1 MAGRIVWLASYPKS
15 GNTWLRLL
23 LTNLIFGK
31 EDAADINDIEL
42 PGCAV
47 PACHFF
53 EESSLIDPC
62 LLKSEEID
70 ELRPK
75 ILEKYASEVKGDAYL
90 KVHDAYRRLDGGE
103 PLLGRGYAVIALYIM
118 RDPRDVAISLAHHM
132 GFSIDESINMLN
144 SREGMIGGSRKRY
157 DSQLSQLLQ
166 SWSRNVESW
175 VDQKDLPVY
184 VLRYEDLHEDTFT
197 ALRKASDFLGFDF
210 SAEEIKHA
218 VRFSDFSELQ
228 RQEKQRGFCEH
239 YPKSTAPFFRTGRV
253 GGWRE
258 ILTEEQQGAIMQK
271 HRRVMERFGYL

>member
-23 LTNLIFGK
+23 LTNLILG
-31 EDAADINDIEL
+31 EVGAADINDIGL
-42 PGCAV
+42 PGSDVSGCF
-47 PACHFF
+47 FF
-53 EESSLIDPC
+53 EEATLIDPS

-70 ELRPK
+70 ELRPG
-75 ILEKYASEVKGDAYL
+75 ILKKYASEVEGEVYL
-90 KVHDAYRRLDGGE
+90 KVHDAYRRLHGE
-103 PLLGRGYAVIALYIM
+103 EPFLGRGYAAVALYLL

-144 SREGMIGGSRKRY
+144 SRDGMIGGSRKHY
-157 DSQLSQLLQ
+157 DSKLSQLLQ
-166 SWSRNVESW
+166 GWSRNVESW

-197 ALRKASDFLGFDF
+197 ALRKASDFLGLGF
-210 SAEEIKHA
+210 SEEKIRHA

-228 RQEKQRGFCEH
+228 RQEKEGGFREH
-239 YPKSTAPFFRTGRV
+239 FPKSTAPFFRSGRV

-258 ILTEEQQGAIMQK
+258 ILTEKQQEAIMQK